1 MLGLINNM
9 LPKRAAIFTVIFLTV
24 KTSIKIDI
32 ESD

>member
-1 MLGLINNM
+1 MLGLINNI
-9 LPKRAAIFTVIFLTV
+9 LPKGAAIFTVISSV